1 MRRLVTVLAL
11 GLVLVACGLPKDSS
25 PRQIADDKV
34 PFELLG
40 PSTTTP
46 NNNVSGGPSV
56 RLYFLDGTLLRAVD
70 RSVPTRDPQAVLN
83 ELVKGIIDSDGGV
96 TTAIPKDLQI
106 VSVVDD
112 GQTVV
117 VTLNNSILNI
127 GGAEQKNAFAQMVY
141 TATDL
146 GTRAIR
152 FRVTDAS
159 GGNVQDG
166 STPTDNENKTG
177 AVTRSDFI
185 SLEPKVEAN

>member
-1 MRRLVTVLAL
+1 MRRLMMLLTLGVL
-11 GLVLVACGLPKDSS
+11 LVACGLPSDSA

-56 RLYFLDGTLLRAVD
+56 HLYFLDGTQLRVVN
-70 RSVPTRDPQAVLN
+70 RSVSTRDPQAVLN
-83 ELVKGIIDSDGGV
+83 ELVKGVIDSDGLV
-96 TTAIPKDLQI
+96 TTAIPKDTQI
-106 VSVVDD
+106 VSVTDD

-117 VTLNNSILNI
+117 VTLNNAILNI
-127 GGAEQKNAFAQMVY
+127 GGAEQKNAFGQMVY

-159 GGNVQDG
+159 GGNVQDV
-166 STPTDNENKTG
+166 STPTDNGTK
-177 AVTRSDFI
+177 ADALTRSDFI
-185 SLEPKVEAN
+185 SLEPKVAN